1 MKTRGNT
8 KRPDTKSIYKELSRN
23 TAIITIWRDVEEKF
37 QLLMLKFKIE
47 NKRTKQDLDSSF
59 IITEKDTD
67 PIKMVTSQ

>member
-23 TAIITIWRDVEEKF
+23 TATITIWRDVEEKF

-47 NKRTKQDLDSSF
+47 NKRTKQGLDSSF